1 MSVHDAALVP
11 FNEITNA
18 ELLRRIEK
26 LDKEVLELRG
36 IVKGQAD
43 ALRMV
48 LSAVLRRMA
57 DELSAGDVAAAP
69 AAGGAWD
76 MWKSRVTPRAKQ
88 VIEVLLAQREA
99 TAKQLCAAL
108 KCDPRTLAKGPI
120 YELNRAGLLSKNGG
134 MYSLKPL

>member
-1 MSVHDAALVP
+1 MSAHDAAIVP
-11 FNEITNA
+11 SEYVNPVDS
-18 ELLRRIEK
+18 LRRIERME
-26 LDKEVLELRG
+26 KEVGELRAT
-36 IVKGQAD
+36 VKGQAD

-57 DELSAGDVAAAP
+57 DELSAGDVAAAT
-69 AAGGAWD
+69 AAGCAWD
-76 MWKSRVTPRAKQ
+76 MWKSKVSSRARQ
-88 VIEVLLAQREA
+88 VIEVLQSQREA